1 MGGGTLRESSMCK
14 GSKAERNTVNAEK
27 GTGIPE
33 EPTKHRP
40 DHQGF
45 AGRRR
50 GFALEAGV
58 GCAGAEVIV
67 KGF

>member
-1 MGGGTLRESSMCK
+1 MGEGMLRESSMCK

-50 GFALEAGV
+50 VLLWKRAWGVLEQ
-58 GCAGAEVIV
+58 
-67 KGF
+67 K